1 MSANPKTDAALD
13 AELFA
18 RAGAIVEV
26 LVLKRGRWYAEQVAG
41 FPFFVSSLDF
51 AVALTV

>member
-1 MSANPKTDAALD
+1 MSVNSKTDAALD

-26 LVLKRGRWYAEQVAG
+26 LVLKHAG
-41 FPFFVSSLDF
+41 GSRSRSPVSHFSFLPWTSL
-51 AVALTV
+51 